1 MRTLVPVVS
10 VALVLGACTESL
22 APSPDEGSVPSTP
35 ATSASP
41 LTTVAEFVGAYDPTT
56 GELTIEP
63 LPVEEWRFAD
73 HGAHRMVRQGGVIE
87 NAHGYCNDLPVGRN
101 GVRLNTVNGSL
112 GLTVADCIPE
122 PGRSFWG
129 SFVYSD
135 GAFCATVRLTNDTGK
150 RLYNPVAEIIEITSG
165 YEAYQ
170 YIDTGSDPPC
180 CGTGADV
187 AALPTGPQRPV
198 DITGGVF
205 QWADVNTGASSDQKW
220 TFRNGGGPL
229 RFRGRVVAQIHE
241 IDNGLDDDC
250 DGVVDNLLGEFPDG
264 AACRVDR
271 DCSSGVCSSGVC
283 GISCGPGTY
292 GPACEA
298 CADCGPHGACDE
310 GATGTGACMCDP
322 GYAGGACDDCSN
334 GRFGPSCE
342 LCPSCGVNGA
352 CDEGIAGGGAC
363 VCDIGFHG
371 AECQYSCSN
380 GIQDGDEEGTDCG
393 GSCVLSGACLP
404 PPPEIGPGQSI
415 VASRYS
421 TCAIRV
427 DGLVKCWG
435 VNNYGQSGVGNT
447 YQYGDNPGE
456 LVGMPTVNLGPGR
469 TATSL
474 GAGMFHHC
482 AVMDNGTV
490 GCWGANYAGQLGNG
504 QPGNHW
510 GDASNEHFTPVIP
523 ISFGAASAVSVVA
536 GEIHS
541 CALLDDGAVKC
552 WGYAGHGQLGGGNTT
567 QIVHPGQ
574 ILSMPPVNLGSG
586 RTAVGIAA
594 GLLHTCALLDNGS
607 VRCWGYNGYGQLG
620 TGNTQPYGH
629 HPGVVGD
636 AIPLVNLGA
645 GRTAVAISAGLYST
659 CALLD
664 NGAVRCWGLNNY
676 GQLGTANT
684 QQYGHH
690 PSLLGDAIPTV
701 DLGTGRTAVALARG
715 WNHTCAILDN
725 GAVRCWGYNGH
736 AQLGTGNTQIYGVS
750 PSLVGDA
757 IPTVNLGTGRSAVGL
772 TGGELH
778 TCAALDDGSYKCWGL
793 NPYGQLG
800 QGDTQMRGH
809 HPSTLGDA
817 LLPINLGG
825 PT

>member
-87 NAHGYCNDLPVGRN
+87 NAHGYCNDLPLGRN

-129 SFVYSD
+129 SFVYTD

-187 AALPTGPQRPV
+187 AALPTGPRRPV

-205 QWADVNTGASSDQKW
+205 QWTDVNTGASADQKW

-271 DCSSGVCSSGVC
+271 DCESGVCSSGVC

-292 GPACEA
+292 GPACDA
-298 CADCGPHGACDE
+298 CVDCGPHGACDE

-352 CDEGIAGGGAC
+352 CDEGIAGGGTC
-363 VCDIGFHG
+363 VCDVGFHG

-380 GIQDGDEEGTDCG
+380 GIQDGDEEDVDCG
-393 GSCVLSGACLP
+393 GSCVATSG
-404 PPPEIGPGQSI
+404 
-415 VASRYS
+415 VAQLALGAAHTCVRFEDS
-421 TCAIRV
+421 T
-427 DGLVKCWG
+427 VKCWG
-435 VNNYGQSGVGNT
+435 NNAYGNLGR
-447 YQYGDNPGE
+447 GDNSQTGDTPGE
-456 LVGMPTVNLGPGR
+456 MGVLWMSITGAVASPFVPLRVGVDDVPPEYKQHRYMTKAADWAFLDTDYAPLEATRSAFRVHKRLLYYTCAHPEVFLDPV
-469 TATSL
+469 TATLEAFEARELAEQTDLERRAAALYAAGSPDSARALITSYSRDRLMAGLAL
-474 GAGMFHHC
+474 GEAL
-482 AVMDNGTV
+482 VEQVERTTV
-490 GCWGANYAGQLGNG
+490 ARFGIPMPQVEVPEGASWR
-504 QPGNHW
+504 P
-510 GDASNEHFTPVIP
+510 E
-523 ISFGAASAVSVVA
+523 SA
-536 GEIHS
+536 EMR
-541 CALLDDGAVKC
+541 
-552 WGYAGHGQLGGGNTT
+552 QR
-567 QIVHPGQ
+567 PGQ
-574 ILSMPPVNLGSG
+574 TYHRCLMEERADEYPRRHGTLASQAQDTLVSRVLG
-586 RTAVGIAA
+586 R
-594 GLLHTCALLDNGS
+594 
-607 VRCWGYNGYGQLG
+607 R
-620 TGNTQPYGH
+620 
-629 HPGVVGD
+629 
-636 AIPLVNLGA
+636 
-645 GRTAVAISAGLYST
+645 
-659 CALLD
+659 
-664 NGAVRCWGLNNY
+664 
-676 GQLGTANT
+676 
-684 QQYGHH
+684 
-690 PSLLGDAIPTV
+690 
-701 DLGTGRTAVALARG
+701 
-715 WNHTCAILDN
+715 
-725 GAVRCWGYNGH
+725 
-736 AQLGTGNTQIYGVS
+736 
-750 PSLVGDA
+750 
-757 IPTVNLGTGRSAVGL
+757 
-772 TGGELH
+772 
-778 TCAALDDGSYKCWGL
+778 
-793 NPYGQLG
+793 
-800 QGDTQMRGH
+800 
-809 HPSTLGDA
+809 
-817 LLPINLGG
+817 
-825 PT
+825 